1 MAQTLRM
8 TFVNEAGNKYSLNF
22 KDPKAGI
29 TAAEVSAAMDVI
41 ITKNIFETSGGD
53 LVSKDSAMLIDT
65 TETELTLS

>member
-29 TAAEVSAAMDVI
+29 TAAEISAAMDVI
-41 ITKNIFETSGGD
+41 IAKNIFETTRD
-53 LVSKDSAMLIDT
+53 LVSKDSAVLIDT
-65 TETELTLS
+65 TETPLAVI

>member
-29 TAAEVSAAMDVI
+29 TAAEISAAMDVI
-41 ITKNIFETSGGD
+41 IAKNIFETTGGD
-53 LVSKDSAMLIDT
+53 LVSKDSAVLIDT
-65 TETELTLS
+65 TETPLAVI

>member
-8 TFVNEAGNKYSLNF
+8 IFVNEAGNKYSVNF

-41 ITKNIFETSGGD
+41 IAKNIFETSGGD
-53 LVSKDSAMLIDT
+53 LVTKDSAALIDT

>member
-8 TFVNEAGNKYSLNF
+8 IFVNEAGNKYSVNF

-29 TAAEVSAAMDVI
+29 TGAEVAAAMDLV

-53 LVSKDSAMLIDT
+53 LVSKDSAVLIDT
-65 TETELTLS
+65 TETPLALS

>member
-1 MAQTLRM
+1 
-8 TFVNEAGNKYSLNF
+8 LNF

-29 TAAEVSAAMDVI
+29 TGAEVAAAMDLV

-53 LVSKDSAMLIDT
+53 LVSKDSAVLIDT